1 MSQIFGPDNVYY
13 SGIDIGTF
21 NFYQSQREGNALIK
35 MDVRDAMNNPALK
48 NRDLITIFAPEGL
61 NLSLF
66 VQVTKQLN
74 K

>member
-1 MSQIFGPDNVYY
+1 
-13 SGIDIGTF
+13 
-21 NFYQSQREGNALIK
+21 